1 MRCAHIES
9 STSPSPEDEPL
20 IVIDGVPTEARGDI
34 ELRYAN
40 RSIVHAADNLIVL
53 IVEIVSAQEAARE
66 TVTMVTSDRGLIECL
81 PGEVRIEGSNSFQ
94 SVVGW

>member
-20 IVIDGVPTEARGDI
+20 IVIDGVPAEARGDI

-40 RSIVHAADNLIVL
+40 RSIVHAADNLIV
-53 IVEIVSAQEAARE
+53 EILSAQEAARE
-66 TVTMVTSDRGLIECL
+66 TVTMVTSDRGLIERL

>member
-1 MRCAHIES
+1 MRCARIES

-20 IVIDGVPTEARGDI
+20 IVIDGVPAEARGDI

-40 RSIVHAADNLIVL
+40 RSIVHAADNL